1 MSNYT
6 MQKIENL
13 VCSVVNEV
21 LNEGADVLPSDVYD
35 GKKNIPFKR
44 AVARNVIF
52 VTMHNCYGFTYQV
65 IGQRADMDER
75 SVMRCVRKFN
85 DFIEYDAAYRKIASL
100 LSKRLGEI
108 YGE

>member
-6 MQKIENL
+6 MQKIESL
-13 VCSVVNEV
+13 VCDVVNEV
-21 LNEGADVLPSDVYD
+21 LDEGADVLPSDVYD

-65 IGQRADMDER
+65 IGQRANMDER

-85 DFIEYDAAYRKIASL
+85 DFIECNSAYRYIASL
-100 LSKRLGEI
+100 LLKRLDEI